1 MITLDLIAMNTYNS
15 VKAPPGRGFSYIEI
29 WLVGIQIPIL
39 LAIAEYGILLTMKR
53 GHQKQTEQTDTEPQ
67 KEKWDLDRI
76 GKTMD
81 KWTFVASISFTI
93 VFNLVYWSVALT
105 GLDM

>member
-39 LAIAEYGILLTMKR
+39 LAIVEYGILLVLKR
-53 GHQKQTEQTDTEPQ
+53 CNRTKNEVTEFEPK
-67 KEKWDLDRI
+67 KEKKDLDRI
-76 GKTMD
+76 GKTID
-81 KWTFVASISFTI
+81 KWTFLVSFSFI
-93 VFNLVYWSVALT
+93 IIFNFIYWSMAHV
-105 GLDM
+105 